1 MLFRI
6 NYSLNFLS
14 GYCHSWEQ
22 LLLRESIWSLSSRP
36 FFKIVCHFIWRM
48 KNTIKSIAEKIEE
61 TWLSFAQSR
70 SSVFNLSY
78 GFNLYVNVTIV
89 ILYQMLWIYF
99 ILVNSHYKYSSA
111 YKFCQP
117 NLLREE
123 IRQKRST
130 VRILQKGFRSLKVI
144 LLEDKLEQSIL
155 S

>member
-1 MLFRI
+1 MF
-6 NYSLNFLS
+6 
-14 GYCHSWEQ
+14 
-22 LLLRESIWSLSSRP
+22 
-36 FFKIVCHFIWRM
+36 
-48 KNTIKSIAEKIEE
+48 
-61 TWLSFAQSR
+61 
-70 SSVFNLSY
+70 
-78 GFNLYVNVTIV
+78 
-89 ILYQMLWIYF
+89 WIYF